1 MFIIKYLKSL
11 LYIFISI
18 ISLTLIIT
26 ILNYFNVV
34 SNNTISILEILS
46 IIISMF
52 IGGLYLGKNSSS
64 KGYIEGLKIGGIT
77 LSILFLLNYLGFNN
91 SFHLSNLIFYLIVL
105 ISLVFGSVFGI
116 NKRAK
121 DKA

>member
-1 MFIIKYLKSL
+1 MFIIKYLKAL

-18 ISLTLIIT
+18 ISFTLIIT
-26 ILNYFNVV
+26 ILNYFNII
-34 SNNTISILEILS
+34 SNTIINILKIIS
-46 IIISMF
+46 IIIPMF
-52 IGGLYLGKNSSS
+52 IGGMYIGKNSTS

-77 LSILFLLNYLGFNN
+77 LIILFMLNYLGFNN
-91 SFHLSNLIFYLIVL
+91 SFHLSSIIFYLIVL

-116 NKRAK
+116 NKKVK